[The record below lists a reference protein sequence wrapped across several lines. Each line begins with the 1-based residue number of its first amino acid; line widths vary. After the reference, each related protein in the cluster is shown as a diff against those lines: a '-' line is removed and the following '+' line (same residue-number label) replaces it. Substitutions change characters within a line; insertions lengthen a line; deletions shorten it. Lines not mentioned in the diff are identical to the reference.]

1 MWTILL
7 ETQFEGDRAM
17 SETPNLPV
25 NQLNDII
32 SGTLDI
38 RCPDCGQEFPQEGF
52 HIAVF
57 LYGIFFLVG
66 KEHGYAG
73 ITCPN
78 CLNTFFWKDTKNNIV
93 NIKKTSL
100 IIIGSWQVF
109 PEFTYFSPFH
119 QNPKDYNK
127 FKMFDISYWS
137 VRDINNVILRL
148 IDYLKNNPYLNEEY
162 LCSLVLDDLEIESL
176 MGDNLNVI
184 WFREKEIERLVA
196 IENKKKIKIFPRYYC
211 KNELIE
217 KIERFCWKNYL
228 CRQYL
233 ENSILEQNNTLEK
246 MAQIADYHGCP
257 VEELCEENE
266 VSSSTYLTE
275 ELLSDYNKNMELD
288 FSLTSDFMEI
298 LLDDFG
304 LKYAGPL
311 KDIYTFLY
319 TTKFPFI
326 NKKSPISLQNFEFD
340 INSLNITVERVSN
353 IIKNIAPYF
362 SKENTQIHLRQASSE
377 FINDY
382 LEISRNLPFSI
393 ADVWL
398 LRERYLK
405 EVYQTVKREAVFEEK
420 FVFCQEGG
428 SWRLSFKGKSTG
440 GYTGDGFKYLHFII
454 QNKYEP
460 VSVQKLDKLD
470 GILIKDQEDGHLKRE
485 EEDYVPDINPS
496 IAAGSGSNRHHA
508 DEKKEKAGKKG
519 RLDVRS
525 KITPESIAQLEAHKA
540 QLVKDIQK
548 AKSEGDNVIY
558 EELEN
563 EFNWVEEYLEEN
575 SKIMKNGDIVFKKD
589 PHENRKEFKQIG
601 DKIRIAIVRAL
612 NKIKEYDYEAWTHF
626 EKSLDRKGGWCYNPQ
641 DNIDWFLGR

>member
-1 MWTILL
+1 
-7 ETQFEGDRAM
+7 M

-25 NQLNDII
+25 NVESTHDI
-32 SGTLDI
+32 STTLDT
-38 RCPDCGQEFPQEGF
+38 RCPHCGQEFSEEGLN
-52 HIAVF
+52 IAVF

-78 CLNTFFWKDTKNNIV
+78 CLNSFFWKDTKNNIV
-93 NIKKTSL
+93 NIKKTPL
-100 IIIGSWQVF
+100 IRIDSWQVS
-109 PEFTYFSPFH
+109 PELAYFSPSH
-119 QNPKDYNK
+119 QNPKESNE
-127 FKMFDISYWS
+127 FQLFDISYWS
-137 VRDINNVILRL
+137 VTDIEDVILRL
-148 IDYLKNNPYLNEEY
+148 TDYLEKNTYLNEEY
-162 LCSLVLDDLEIESL
+162 LCSLVLDDLDIESL
-176 MGDNLNVI
+176 MGENVNVI
-184 WFREKEIERLVA
+184 WFRENEIERLVA
-196 IENKKKIKIFPRYYC
+196 IENKKKIKIFPRYYW

-217 KIERFCWKNYL
+217 KIERFCWKNFL
-228 CRQYL
+228 CRKDL
-233 ENSILEQNNTLEK
+233 ANSIIEKKNALEK
-246 MAQIADYHGCP
+246 MAQIAEHKGCSL
-257 VEELCEENE
+257 EELCEENE
-266 VSSSTYLTE
+266 SSSTTYFVE
-275 ELLSDYNKNMELD
+275 KLLSDFDRSKEFD

-298 LLDDFG
+298 LLHDFG
-304 LKYAGPL
+304 LKYKGQL
-311 KDIYTFLY
+311 KDVYTFLY
-319 TTKFPFI
+319 TTRFPFQ
-326 NKKSPISLQNFEFD
+326 NRRSPISFQALELD
-340 INSLNITVERVSN
+340 SNSLNMALNSIE
-353 IIKNIAPYF
+353 NIAEKVNPYF
-362 SKENTQIHLRQASSE
+362 SKENLQIHLKQASSE
-377 FINDY
+377 FIKDY
-382 LEISRNLPFSI
+382 LEFSQNLPFSI

-398 LRERYLK
+398 LKEKYLK

-454 QNKYEP
+454 QNKYDP

-470 GILIKDQEDGHLKRE
+470 GILIKDQEDDPLKRE

-508 DEKKEKAGKKG
+508 DEKQEKAGKKG

-525 KITPESIAQLEAHKA
+525 KITPEIIAQLEAHKA
-540 QLVKDIQK
+540 QLIKDIQK
-548 AKSEGDNVIY
+548 AKSEGDNIIY

-563 EFNWVEEYLEEN
+563 EFNSVEEYLEEN
-575 SKIMKNGDIVFKKD
+575 SKKMKNGDIVIKKD